1 MKYLITE
8 SQFDKVIFKYLD
20 NQDFYKMKYQYG
32 YVFWDSK
39 ESWES
44 GGYISINANRVN
56 KECFVNSD
64 LVVEVSSFFS
74 LDLETSL
81 NIIGEWVK
89 TKIDFDFNYTF
100 SDYGSD

>member
-20 NQDFYKMKYQYG
+20 YQDFYKMKYQYG

-74 LDLETSL
+74 LDLETAL

-89 TKIDFDFNYTF
+89 TKIDFDFNYAF

>member
-1 MKYLITE
+1 MKFIITE
-8 SQFDKVIFKYLD
+8 SKLTNLVFDYLN

-44 GGYISINANRVN
+44 GGYISIKANRDD

-64 LVVEVSSFFS
+64 LVVEVASFFS
-74 LDLETSL
+74 LDLETAL
-81 NIIGEWVK
+81 NIIGEWTK
-89 TKIDFDFNYTF
+89 TKIDFDFDYIF

>member
-1 MKYLITE
+1 MKFIITE
-8 SQFDKVIFKYLD
+8 SKLTNLVFDYLN

-64 LVVEVSSFFS
+64 LVVEVVSFFS
-74 LDLETSL
+74 LDLSMTMS
-81 NIIGEWVK
+81 K
-89 TKIDFDFNYTF
+89 R
-100 SDYGSD
+100 SDLLFQVWL

>member
-74 LDLETSL
+74 LDLETAL
-81 NIIGEWVK
+81 DIIGEWVK
-89 TKIDFDFNYTF
+89 TKIDFDFDYVF
-100 SDYGSD
+100 SDYRAD

>member
-74 LDLETSL
+74 LDLETAL
-81 NIIGEWVK
+81 KIIGEWVK
-89 TKIDFDFNYTF
+89 TKIDFDFDHVF
-100 SDYGSD
+100 SDYGAD

>member
-1 MKYLITE
+1 MKFLITE
-8 SQFDKVIFKYLD
+8 SKLNRLVFDYL
-20 NQDFYKMKYQYG
+20 NSQEFYKMKYQYG

-74 LDLETSL
+74 LDLETAL

-89 TKIDFDFNYTF
+89 TKIDFDFNYAF

>member
-32 YVFWDSK
+32 YVFWGSK

-74 LDLETSL
+74 LDLETAL

-89 TKIDFDFNYTF
+89 TKIDFDFDYVF
-100 SDYGSD
+100 SDYRAD

>member
-64 LVVEVSSFFS
+64 LVVEVASFFS
-74 LDLETSL
+74 LDLETAL
-81 NIIGEWVK
+81 KIIGEWVK
-89 TKIDFDFNYTF
+89 TKIDFDFGHVF
-100 SDYGSD
+100 SDYGAD

>member
-1 MKYLITE
+1 MKFLITE
-8 SQFDKVIFKYLD
+8 SKLNRLVFDYL
-20 NQDFYKMKYQYG
+20 NSQEFYKMKYQYG

-74 LDLETSL
+74 LDFETAL
-81 NIIGEWVK
+81 DIIGEWVK
-89 TKIDFDFNYTF
+89 TKIDFDFDYVF
-100 SDYGSD
+100 SDYRAD

>member
-1 MKYLITE
+1 MKFIITE
-8 SQFDKVIFKYLD
+8 SKLTNLVFDYLN

-64 LVVEVSSFFS
+64 LVVEVASFFS
-74 LDLETSL
+74 LDLETAL
-81 NIIGEWVK
+81 KIIGEWVK
-89 TKIDFDFNYTF
+89 TKIDFDFDHVF
-100 SDYGSD
+100 SDYRAD

>member
-1 MKYLITE
+1 MKFIITE
-8 SQFDKVIFKYLD
+8 SKLTNLVFDYLN

-44 GGYISINANRVN
+44 GGYISIKANRAD

-64 LVVEVSSFFS
+64 LVVEVASFFS
-74 LDLETSL
+74 LDLETAL
-81 NIIGEWVK
+81 NIIGEWTK
-89 TKIDFDFNYTF
+89 TKIDFDFDYIF
-100 SDYGSD
+100 SDYGAD

>member
-1 MKYLITE
+1 MKFIITE
-8 SQFDKVIFKYLD
+8 SKLTNLVFDYLN

-32 YVFWDSK
+32 YVLWDSK

-64 LVVEVSSFFS
+64 LLVGVASFFS
-74 LDLETSL
+74 LDLETAL
-81 NIIGEWVK
+81 KIIGEWVK
-89 TKIDFDFNYTF
+89 TKIDFDFDYVF
-100 SDYGSD
+100 SDYRAD